1 MMQNNHSDVPLL
13 KFSKS
18 VNQIKSYVEKSEM
31 VQFFEIANFSKD
43 LFWKILDQH
52 SFKLHYA
59 CLFIFP
65 KSLPRVDFITGF
77 AFLLAVTI
85 ILKSLGTMRLI
96 TL

>member
-43 LFWKILDQH
+43 LFWKTHDQH
-52 SFKLHYA
+52 SF
-59 CLFIFP
+59 
-65 KSLPRVDFITGF
+65 
-77 AFLLAVTI
+77 
-85 ILKSLGTMRLI
+85 
-96 TL
+96 